1 MCVLQYISPGN
12 GMGQMVCVC
21 VIYLYVFP
29 TVTKIKKT
37 YFTKNMSTIWAQEL
51 DEHNI
56 CSLVA
61 EPTLLLSTIAKISTA
76 IVKWTGVLYRK
87 HQRTT
92 VILPHKARN
101 VLFVSW
107 QGPHR
112 KVGICWRNFGVRRAR
127 GTGWLE

>member
-1 MCVLQYISPGN
+1 VCSAIHFSWKWNGSN
-12 GMGQMVCVC
+12 GMCMCH
-21 VIYLYVFP
+21 ISIRISNRN
-29 TVTKIKKT
+29 KNKKT

-87 HQRTT
+87 HQHTT